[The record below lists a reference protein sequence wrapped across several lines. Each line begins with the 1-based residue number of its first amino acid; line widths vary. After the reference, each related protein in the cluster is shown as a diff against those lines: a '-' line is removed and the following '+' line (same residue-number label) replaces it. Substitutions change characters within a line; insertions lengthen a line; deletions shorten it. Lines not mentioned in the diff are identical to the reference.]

1 MNLIPRLY
9 DVQSGSVSIDGHDIK
24 NIKIKNLRN
33 NIALVSQ
40 EIILFNTSVANN
52 LSYGNDNAN
61 MDDIIHA
68 AKQAD
73 AHKFILE
80 LPFGYETVLGE
91 NGHGLSGGQKQR
103 LSIARA
109 LLRDAPILL
118 MDEATSAIDSLS
130 ESAIKKSLKDFKINK
145 TIIIISHRPNSVKN
159 ADKIYVLDGGNIV
172 ETGKHKELIKN
183 RSGIYFKLQN

>member
-1 MNLIPRLY
+1 
-9 DVQSGSVSIDGHDIK
+9 
-24 NIKIKNLRN
+24 
-33 NIALVSQ
+33 LVSQ

-61 MDDIIHA
+61 MNDIIHA

-73 AHKFILE
+73 AHKFILK

-159 ADKIYVLDGGNIV
+159 ADKIYVLDSGNIV
-172 ETGKHKELIKN
+172 ETGKHEELIKN

>member
-1 MNLIPRLY
+1 
-9 DVQSGSVSIDGHDIK
+9 
-24 NIKIKNLRN
+24 
-33 NIALVSQ
+33 
-40 EIILFNTSVANN
+40 
-52 LSYGNDNAN
+52 
-61 MDDIIHA
+61 
-68 AKQAD
+68 
-73 AHKFILE
+73 
-80 LPFGYETVLGE
+80 
-91 NGHGLSGGQKQR
+91 
-103 LSIARA
+103 
-109 LLRDAPILL
+109 